1 MIGTLDRALGRIT
14 MYRLVWMTLAALL
27 LIALGYSAAGLIFF
41 TPLEILATAVVAV
54 VSTTGVTWL
63 IATAVRSPAH
73 LESSLVTGLLIAFL
87 LFPSA
92 EPRALLVVALVGAV
106 AAASK
111 YVLAWR
117 GRHLFNPAAVAVLLI
132 ALAQGLLEGT
142 ALDGSLTAAAWVLP
156 TGALWPWVL
165 VASLLIVARVRRWSI
180 FLVFVLV
187 ASAVSVGQ
195 SVLVNGQDAGAALM
209 SVLTAYPFVFA
220 GAFML
225 TEPLTLAPRRSQQI
239 VVAVVAA
246 LLTSVPFHL
255 GLLYSSP
262 ELGLVVG
269 NAIAFAF
276 AYRQRRRLSLEL
288 RSSSEIAP
296 GITEYRFRPRVP
308 VPFEAGQWLELDL
321 PHRADSRGS
330 RRTFSIASAPAD
342 GEIAIATRSPE
353 KPSSFKRALA
363 GLEPGA
369 SVRATSVGGDF
380 VLPADPSTPLLL
392 VAGGI
397 GITPFA
403 SQLRA
408 IADGQERDVVVVYAA
423 ARIEDVAYREL
434 LRESGARVVLVS
446 RETPSSL
453 PEGWTHVPGRL
464 SAEKLADAVPD
475 APRRTGLVSGSP
487 SFVDSVRGALRAA
500 GAKSV
505 RTDAFAGY

>member
-27 LIALGYSAAGLIFF
+27 LVAVAYSAAGLVFF
-41 TPLEILATAVVAV
+41 TPLEIVATAVVAV
-54 VSTTGVTWL
+54 ASTTAVTWL
-63 IATAVRSPAH
+63 LAKAVRSPAH

-87 LFPSA
+87 LFPTA
-92 EPRALLVVALVGAV
+92 EPRALLVVALVGAI

-117 GRHLFNPAAVAVLLI
+117 GRHIFNPAAVAVLLI

-142 ALDGSLTAAAWVLP
+142 AAEGSLTAAAWVLP
-156 TGALWPWVL
+156 TGAIWPWVL
-165 VASLLIVARVRRWSI
+165 VAALLIVARVRRWSI
-180 FLVFVLV
+180 FAVFVLV
-187 ASAVSVGQ
+187 AAAVSVTR
-195 SVLVNGQDAGAALM
+195 SVLSGQDAGAALA
-209 SVLTAYPFVFA
+209 SVVTAYPFVFA

-225 TEPLTLAPRRSQQI
+225 TEPLTLAPRRSQQL

-246 LLTSVPFHL
+246 LLTSVPFDL
-255 GLLYSSP
+255 GPFYASP

-269 NAIAFAF
+269 NAIAFGF

-288 RSSSEIAP
+288 RSSDVIAP
-296 GITEYRFRPRVP
+296 GVTEYRFRPRVP
-308 VPFEAGQWLELDL
+308 VPFEAGQWLELEI
-321 PHRADSRGS
+321 PHRADGRGS

-342 GEIAIATRSPE
+342 GEIAIATRTPE
-353 KPSSFKRALA
+353 RASSFKRALA
-363 GLEPGA
+363 ELEPGSA
-369 SVRATSVGGDF
+369 VRATSVGGDF
-380 VLPADPSTPLLL
+380 VLPADPATPLLL

-408 IADGQERDVVVVYAA
+408 IADGPPRDVVVVYAA
-423 ARIEDVAYREL
+423 PRIEDVAYREL
-434 LRESGARVVLVS
+434 LRDSGARVVLAS

-453 PEGWTHVPGRL
+453 PERWTHLSGRIT
-464 SAEKLADAVPD
+464 SETLADAVPD
-475 APRRTGLVSGSP
+475 APRRIGLVSGSP

-500 GAKSV
+500 GAKRI
-505 RTDAFAGY
+505 RTDSFAGY